1 MADLTLQEE
10 VAKVFEELQGIKASL
25 AAMPNDGIKKA
36 ELEKVVAD
44 FTAKFAVLE
53 EQKRVAALLPIKD
66 EEVKIKPYDMH
77 KFLRMVKNGDH
88 AGMAREFKT
97 ITEATEGA
105 AVVPTMFLPK
115 IIETM
120 LNSSIVAGK
129 CTPLSM
135 ATNKTDIPNISTD
148 VSVAFVAEAGGVT
161 LQTPVLGKITP
172 QLGKIVAAL
181 LVTQEQLQDEQIDMT
196 PFWQNRIGLKAGQA
210 LDAAILENTA
220 GGDLPG
226 GIKTITGTNSTTFTK
241 PVTDEDIIDLQNSQ
255 TVEAYHQNAAWYFNR
270 ACLGILMK
278 LKNDD
283 GNTLFGSLV
292 NGVPTSLLGKSFFLT
307 DQIAGA
313 GTTASKTSIYY
324 ADMANAWLLS
334 HSKYPNMTVEMSNS
348 VVAPN
353 PTPTI
358 NAFLQSLL
366 GFRFNLRK
374 GFIIAVP
381 AAFTR
386 GLNVYK

>member
-1 MADLTLQEE
+1 MDLTLQEE
-10 VAKVFEELQGIKASL
+10 VARTFEELGKIKAML

-36 ELEKVVAD
+36 ELEQVVAD
-44 FTAKFAVLE
+44 FTAKFAALE
-53 EQKRVAALLPIKD
+53 EQRKVALLPVQK
-66 EEVKIKPYDMH
+66 EEEKIGPFEMH
-77 KFLRMVKNGDH
+77 KFLRMVKDGDR
-88 AGMAREFKT
+88 AGIAREYKT

-129 CTPLSM
+129 CMPMSM
-135 ATNKTDIPNISTD
+135 ATNKTDVPNISTD
-148 VSVAFVAEAGGVT
+148 VSVAFVTEAGGVT

-172 QLGKIVAAL
+172 QLGKIVAAM

-196 PFWQNRIGLKAGQA
+196 PFWQKRIGLKAGQA
-210 LDAAILENTA
+210 LDAAILEHTA
-220 GGDLPG
+220 AGDLPN
-226 GIKTITGTNSTTFTK
+226 GIKTVAGVNSTTYTA
-241 PVTDEDIIDLQNSQ
+241 PIDDEDLIDLQNKQ
-255 TVEAYHQNAAWYFNR
+255 TVEAYHTNAEWFFNR
-270 ACLGILMK
+270 ACLSILMK
-278 LKNDD
+278 LKDD
-283 GNTLFGSLV
+283 NGQPLFGSLV
-292 NGVPTSLLGKSFFLT
+292 NGIPTSLLGKKFNLT

-324 ADMANAWLLS
+324 GDMQNAWLLS